1 VRRALRRSMN
11 QRIERHHWIQHL
23 ERTLNDTLVWS
34 TARRIRL
41 VALPSSMI
49 LSGIE
54 MSA

>member
-1 VRRALRRSMN
+1 MN